1 MLLLTADLFLGNWGH
16 YRKVDRKTFLSSSP
30 NIHQVKSDPSQPRV
44 YTDPILLR
52 ALVRPEGKEI
62 PLENFLQERFYL
74 DYPIIHR
81 VFNAFGFPV
90 LVFKP
95 YKDLIVLL
103 ETSPQPQATDI
114 LRLLNV
120 KYLLWSGPLE
130 DPAYSL
136 IRKLEPYQIVLDRKS
151 RDADRPFASRKI
163 APHFYEVL
171 NVLPR
176 AQLVPNY
183 RVVKTERELGDLI
196 KTKGFD
202 PVRTVLLE
210 EEPAFPPSGIRAS
223 GGPG

>member
-1 MLLLTADLFLGNWGH
+1 MGGSVAGALLTADLFLGNWGH
-16 YRKVDRKTFLSSSP
+16 YRKVDREAFLNSSP
-30 NIHQVKSDPSQPRV
+30 NIHRVKSDPSQPRV
-44 YTDPILLR
+44 YTDPVLLR

-120 KYLLWSGPLE
+120 KYLLWVGSARRSG
-130 DPAYSL
+130 
-136 IRKLEPYQIVLDRKS
+136 VFLDQKTG
-151 RDADRPFASRKI
+151 ALPDR
-163 APHFYEVL
+163 
-171 NVLPR
+171 
-176 AQLVPNY
+176 
-183 RVVKTERELGDLI
+183 LGQG
-196 KTKGFD
+196 KPGRRW
-202 PVRTVLLE
+202 PGS
-210 EEPAFPPSGIRAS
+210 PPGR
-223 GGPG
+223 